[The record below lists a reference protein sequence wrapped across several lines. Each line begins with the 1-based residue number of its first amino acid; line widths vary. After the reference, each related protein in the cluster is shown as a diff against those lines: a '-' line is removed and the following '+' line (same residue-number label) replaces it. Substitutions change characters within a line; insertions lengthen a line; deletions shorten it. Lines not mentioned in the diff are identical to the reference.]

1 MKSRKKHSAGF
12 KAQVALEA
20 IREQKTL
27 NELAGEY
34 KLHPNMI
41 SKWKKELLEKAS
53 IAFSEG
59 RGKDDREREATEE
72 ALYQQIGKLQVQLE
86 WLKKKT
92 NMM

>member
-1 MKSRKKHSAGF
+1 MKGRKKHSAVF

-41 SKWKKELLEKAS
+41 SKWKKELLMNAGT
-53 IAFSEG
+53 AFSEG
-59 RGKDDREREATEE
+59 RSREDRNREATEE

-86 WLKKKT
+86 WLKKKM
-92 NMM
+92 NIE

>member
-53 IAFSEG
+53 TAFSAG
-59 RGKDDREREATEE
+59 SGKEDREREATED
-72 ALYQQIGKLQVQLE
+72 ALYQQIGKLQVQLD
-86 WLKKKT
+86 WLKKKM
-92 NMM
+92 NMA